1 MASSTDSTQ
10 DTTTPPDETLRAD
23 YEQTNEQRGTSGGGL
38 YTEKP
43 GHTRTMFRI
52 PVGRDRKAVDDP
64 KKVGRVPG
72 FIKVT
77 RDRKGSVRSLGFIT
91 VWHDRALAI
100 IYGTA
105 LGGWFY
111 IIVSPFFPI
120 LASLLIAAAVAC
132 VFIWQFH
139 QIEGT

>member
-111 IIVSPFFPI
+111 IIVSPFFPTSFASYRSSGCLCVH
-120 LASLLIAAAVAC
+120 LAVSPD
-132 VFIWQFH
+132 
-139 QIEGT
+139 